1 MSSKMWELMESSDR
15 DALLALFESAISSYL
30 DVLDDAGEV
39 DAQDL
44 AENIVIFLERDG
56 HR

>member
-1 MSSKMWELMESSDR
+1 MSSKLWDLMESSDR
-15 DALLALFESAISSYL
+15 DALLALFETAISSYL
-30 DVLDDAGEV
+30 DLLDDPGEV

-44 AENIVIFLERDG
+44 AENLVIHLERDG